1 MTDEVRLAVDKG
13 YNIFEIQQ
21 VYQYE
26 VTQYDPDTGEGGV
39 FMDYI
44 YAFLKLKAETSGY
57 PSWVRTLED
66 KELYI
71 RQFDKSEG
79 IRLQKDSI
87 RYNAAKRL
95 AKLCLNYI

>member
-1 MTDEVRLAVDKG
+1 MIDEVRLAVDRG
-13 YNIFEIQQ
+13 YKILEIQE

-57 PSWVRTLED
+57 SSWFRTPED
-66 KELYI
+66 E
-71 RQFDKSEG
+71 E
-79 IRLQKDSI
+79 
-87 RYNAAKRL
+87 
-95 AKLCLNYI
+95 